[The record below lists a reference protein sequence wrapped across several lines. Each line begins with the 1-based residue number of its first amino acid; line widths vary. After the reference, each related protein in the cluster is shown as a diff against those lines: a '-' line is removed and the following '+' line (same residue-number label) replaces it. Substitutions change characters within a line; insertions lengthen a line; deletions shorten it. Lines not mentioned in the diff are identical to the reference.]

1 MENKNTKFHPNPTIG
16 NKVIGLNT
24 ITGRPGLPGLKCIG
38 AAAATVAA
46 NGGLSTWG
54 FKKALA
60 LTLTFHPRSRFCTR
74 NTLKNVI
81 AEKRK

>member
-24 ITGRPGLPGLKCIG
+24 MAGRPGLPSGKCIG

-46 NGGLSTWG
+46 NGGLWTLG
-54 FKKALA
+54 FKEL
-60 LTLTFHPRSRFCTR
+60 
-74 NTLKNVI
+74 
-81 AEKRK
+81 

>member
-24 ITGRPGLPGLKCIG
+24 MAGRPGLPGVKCIG

-46 NGGLSTWG
+46 NGGLWTFE
-54 FKKALA
+54 FKGL
-60 LTLTFHPRSRFCTR
+60 
-74 NTLKNVI
+74 
-81 AEKRK
+81 

>member
-24 ITGRPGLPGLKCIG
+24 MAGRGLPAAKCIG

-46 NGGLSTWG
+46 NGGLWTFG
-54 FKKALA
+54 FKGLFKKALA
-60 LTLTFHPRSRFCTR
+60 LT
-74 NTLKNVI
+74 VI
-81 AEKRK
+81 E